1 MLPFCTVNNELISQK
16 NEGEEMKSYL
26 IEENTL
32 PKNKAHHETL
42 FSLGNGFVG
51 FRGSFYEE
59 ASATEG
65 CFINNFYETHPI
77 KYGEKAYGFP
87 EITESMV
94 NIPTPRNIT
103 FILDGEKCILDEA
116 HVKDYQR
123 TLNLK
128 TGVLSVVYTYMK
140 EKKKLKVTS
149 EALVSF
155 HYENISVIKYTVT
168 PLNFDGT
175 VEIISSLNRRSK
187 ALVAKDDPRVAD
199 IEKPSFYVDEAILDN
214 DTYGYRFKTFETKKS
229 VLVLEEIKVNKGKLV
244 GGEIYE
250 KVKYNQH
257 LTFDGRQGETI
268 EVLKINEIYL
278 DEKRKTFENLN
289 FDFLKEKQ
297 TAYLEDFWKK
307 SEVNLET
314 NEDLTQGIR
323 FNLFHLLQ
331 SVNKT
336 GDFGIAAKGLTG
348 EGYEGHNFWD
358 TEIFIFPYF
367 LFTQPEIAKNLLI
380 YRYKTLEKSKAR
392 ARILGYEKGV
402 KFPWRS
408 ISGIEC
414 SGYFPAGTAQYHINA
429 DIAYAVAQYYEA
441 TGDDDFMRTY
451 GNEILLETARFF
463 IEVGHMQKG
472 QFKIDCVTGPDEYTA
487 LVNNNY
493 YTNKM
498 VQANLK
504 NAYKYLTKY
513 KVKGV
518 TIKELEAFKVAYE
531 NMYLPFNKK
540 LKLTPQDDSFLDKEL
555 WDFENTP
562 KEKYPL
568 LLHYHP
574 MKIYKH
580 QVCKQAD
587 VCLAD
592 FLVGDDVPLEV
603 KENNFNY
610 YMKVTTHDSSLSYNT
625 YGIMACA
632 IDYLD
637 EAYDLYTK
645 NVRLDI
651 DNSHNNS
658 NHGIHTA
665 AMGGSWLGL
674 VFGFGGMR
682 LIDGKLFFNPKFTKA
697 LGPYSFV
704 IQYQGKVLKVS
715 VNADTITYTLLKGNK
730 VEFYNTITKVE
741 LTEKDPEFMV

>member
-1 MLPFCTVNNELISQK
+1 
-16 NEGEEMKSYL
+16 
-26 IEENTL
+26 
-32 PKNKAHHETL
+32 
-42 FSLGNGFVG
+42 
-51 FRGSFYEE
+51 
-59 ASATEG
+59 
-65 CFINNFYETHPI
+65 
-77 KYGEKAYGFP
+77 
-87 EITESMV
+87 
-94 NIPTPRNIT
+94 
-103 FILDGEKCILDEA
+103 
-116 HVKDYQR
+116 
-123 TLNLK
+123 
-128 TGVLSVVYTYMK
+128 
-140 EKKKLKVTS
+140 
-149 EALVSF
+149 
-155 HYENISVIKYTVT
+155 
-168 PLNFDGT
+168 
-175 VEIISSLNRRSK
+175 
-187 ALVAKDDPRVAD
+187 
-199 IEKPSFYVDEAILDN
+199 
-214 DTYGYRFKTFETKKS
+214 
-229 VLVLEEIKVNKGKLV
+229 
-244 GGEIYE
+244 
-250 KVKYNQH
+250 
-257 LTFDGRQGETI
+257 
-268 EVLKINEIYL
+268 
-278 DEKRKTFENLN
+278 
-289 FDFLKEKQ
+289 
-297 TAYLEDFWKK
+297 
-307 SEVNLET
+307 VNLEA
-314 NEDLTQGIR
+314 NEELTQGIR

-358 TEIFIFPYF
+358 TEIFIFPFF
-367 LFTQPEIAKNLLI
+367 LFTQPDIAKNLLI
-380 YRYKTLEKSKAR
+380 YRYKTLEESRKR
-392 ARILGYEKGV
+392 ARVLGYKQGV

-429 DIAYAVAQYYEA
+429 DIAYAVSQYYEV
-441 TGDDDFMRTY
+441 TGDDDFMKAY

-463 IEVGHMQKG
+463 IAAGHMHKG
-472 QFKIDCVTGPDEYTA
+472 KFKIDCVTGPDEYTA

-504 NAYKYLTKY
+504 NAYQYLKKFNTLE
-513 KVKGV
+513 VSA
-518 TIKELEAFKVAYE
+518 KELEGFREAYE
-531 NMYLPFNKK
+531 KMYLPFDEEQK
-540 LKLTPQDDSFLDKEL
+540 LIPQDDNFLDKEV

-562 KEKYPL
+562 KEHYPL

-592 FLVGDDVPLEV
+592 FLVGADVPLEV

-625 YGIMACA
+625 YGIMACE
-632 IDYLD
+632 IDYLE
-637 EAYDLYTK
+637 EAYDLYSK

-682 LIDGKLFFNPKFTKA
+682 LKSGELYFNPKFTKA

-704 IQYQGKVLKVS
+704 IQYHGKVLKVA
-715 VNADTITYTLLKGNK
+715 VDTEKIIYTLVKGDQ
-730 VEFYNTITKVE
+730 VHFYNNITKIE
-741 LTEKDPEFMV
+741 LTEKAPEFMV

>member
-1 MLPFCTVNNELISQK
+1 
-16 NEGEEMKSYL
+16 MKSYL
-26 IEENTL
+26 IEENAL

-42 FSLGNGFVG
+42 FSLGNGFIG

-59 ASATEG
+59 GSATEG

-94 NIPTPRNIT
+94 NIPNPRNIAL
-103 FILDGEKCILDEA
+103 IIDGESCILDKA
-116 HVKDYQR
+116 HVKDYKR
-123 TLNLK
+123 ILDLK
-128 TGVLSVVYTYMK
+128 TGVLSVTYTYTK
-140 EKKKLKVTS
+140 DDKKLKVTS

-155 HYENISVIKYTVT
+155 YYKNISVIKYTVT

-175 VEIISSLNRRSK
+175 VEIISSLNKRSK

-199 IEKPSFYVDEAILDN
+199 IEKPSFYVDEKILAG

-229 VLVLEEIKVNKGKLV
+229 VLLLEELKVNRGKLTS
-244 GGEIYE
+244 GEIYE
-250 KVKYNQH
+250 KVKYNHH
-257 LTFDGRQGETI
+257 LSFEGQKNETI

-278 DEKRKTFENLN
+278 DEKRKTYENLD
-289 FDFLKEKQ
+289 FEFLKEKQ
-297 TAYLEDFWKK
+297 EAYLDDFWEK
-307 SEVNLET
+307 SEVNLEN

-358 TEIFIFPYF
+358 TEIFIFPFF

-429 DIAYAVAQYYEA
+429 DIAYAVGQYYEV
-441 TGDDDFMRTY
+441 TGDEDFMKDY

-463 IEVGHMQKG
+463 IEVGHMHKG
-472 QFKIDCVTGPDEYTA
+472 KFKIDCVTGPDEYTA

-504 NAYKYLTKY
+504 NAYKYLKKY
-513 KVKGV
+513 EVDGV
-518 TIKELEAFKVAYE
+518 SKDELATFKKAYE
-531 NMYLPFNKK
+531 NMYLPFDED
-540 LKLTPQDDSFLDKEL
+540 LKLTPQDDSFLDKEV

-562 KEKYPL
+562 KERYPL

-625 YGIMACA
+625 YGIMACE

-682 LIDGKLFFNPKFTKA
+682 LKDGELYFNPKFTKA
-697 LGPYSFV
+697 LGSYSFV
-704 IQYQGKVLKVS
+704 IQYQGKVIKVS
-715 VNADTITYTLLKGNK
+715 VNSNTVIYTLLKG
-730 VEFYNTITKVE
+730 EQIDFYNTITKIQ
-741 LTEKDPEFMV
+741 LTEKAPEFMV

>member
-1 MLPFCTVNNELISQK
+1 
-16 NEGEEMKSYL
+16 MKSYL
-26 IEENTL
+26 IEENAL

-42 FSLGNGFVG
+42 FSLGNGFLG

-59 ASATEG
+59 ASPTEG

-94 NIPTPRNIT
+94 NIPNPRNISLIIDGET
-103 FILDGEKCILDEA
+103 CLLDEDHVTGYKRILDL
-116 HVKDYQR
+116 
-123 TLNLK
+123 T
-128 TGVLSVVYTYMK
+128 TGVLRVEYTYTK
-140 EKKKLKVTS
+140 DDKKLKVSS

-155 HYENISVIKYTVT
+155 HYKNISMIKYQVT

-199 IEKPSFYVDEAILDN
+199 IEKPSFYVDEKILDG

-229 VLVLEEIKVNKGKLV
+229 VLVLEELKVKQGKLV
-244 GGEIYE
+244 SGEIYE
-250 KVKYNQH
+250 KIKYNHH
-257 LTFDGRQGETI
+257 LSFEGKRNETI

-278 DEKRKTFENLN
+278 DEERKTYETLA
-289 FDFLKEKQ
+289 FDVLKEKQ
-297 TAYLEDFWKK
+297 KAYLDDFWKK
-307 SEVNLET
+307 SEVNLEA
-314 NEDLTQGIR
+314 NEELTQGIR

-331 SVNKT
+331 SINKT

-358 TEIFIFPYF
+358 TEIFIFPFF
-367 LFTQPEIAKNLLI
+367 LFTQPDIAKNLLI
-380 YRYKTLEKSKAR
+380 YRYKTLEESRKR
-392 ARILGYEKGV
+392 ARVLGYKQGV

-429 DIAYAVAQYYEA
+429 DIAYAVSQYYEV
-441 TGDDDFMRTY
+441 TGDDDFMKAY

-463 IEVGHMQKG
+463 IAAGHMHKG
-472 QFKIDCVTGPDEYTA
+472 KFKIDCVTGPDEYTA

-504 NAYKYLTKY
+504 NAYQYLKKFNTLE
-513 KVKGV
+513 VSA
-518 TIKELEAFKVAYE
+518 KELEGFREAYE
-531 NMYLPFNKK
+531 KMYLPFDEEQK
-540 LKLTPQDDSFLDKEL
+540 LIPQDDNFLDKEV

-562 KEKYPL
+562 KEHYPL

-592 FLVGDDVPLEV
+592 FLVGEDVPLEV

-625 YGIMACA
+625 YGIMACE
-632 IDYLD
+632 IDYLE
-637 EAYDLYTK
+637 EAYDLYSK

-682 LIDGKLFFNPKFTKA
+682 LKSGELYFNPKFTKA

-704 IQYQGKVLKVS
+704 IQYHGKVLKVA
-715 VNADTITYTLLKGNK
+715 VDTEKITYTLVKGDQ
-730 VEFYNTITKVE
+730 VHFYNNITKVE
-741 LTEKDPEFMV
+741 LTEKAPEFMV

>member
-1 MLPFCTVNNELISQK
+1 MN
-16 NEGEEMKSYL
+16 SYL
-26 IEENTL
+26 IEEKAL
-32 PKNKAHHETL
+32 PKNRAHHETL
-42 FSLGNGFVG
+42 FSLGNGFMG

-59 ASATEG
+59 GSNTEG
-65 CFINNFYETHPI
+65 CFINNFYENHPI

-87 EITESMV
+87 NITESMV
-94 NIPTPRNIT
+94 NIPSPRNIY
-103 FILDGEKCILDEA
+103 FLIDGERCPFNEKYIRDYKRSLD
-116 HVKDYQR
+116 
-123 TLNLK
+123 LK
-128 TGVLSVVYTYMK
+128 TGVLSVEYIYK
-140 EKKKLKVTS
+140 KNEKKVKVTS

-155 HYENISVIKYTVT
+155 HYKNISMIRYTLT
-168 PLNFDGT
+168 PLNFNGK
-175 VEIISSLNRRSK
+175 VEIISTLNKRSK

-199 IEKPSFYVDEAILDN
+199 IQRKSFYVEETILEKDI
-214 DTYGYRFKTFETKKS
+214 YGYRFKTFETKKE
-229 VLVLEEIKVNKGKLV
+229 VLLLEKLKINSGQV
-244 GGEIYE
+244 ISGEIYE
-250 KVKYNQH
+250 KDKYKHH
-257 LTFDGRQGETI
+257 LIFEGKKYETI
-268 EVLKINEIYL
+268 DVLKINEIYL
-278 DEKRKTFENLN
+278 DEKRKTYDNLT
-289 FDFLKEKQ
+289 FGFLKEKQ
-297 TAYLEDFWKK
+297 TAYLKDFWEKSDVSLKK
-307 SEVNLET
+307 
-314 NEDLTQGIR
+314 NEALTQGIH

-380 YRYKTLEKSKAR
+380 YRYKTLEKSRAR
-392 ARILGYEKGV
+392 AKTLGYDKGV

-429 DIAYAVAQYYEA
+429 DVAYAVAQYYQV
-441 TGDDDFMRTY
+441 TGDEAFMTDY

-463 IEVGHMQKG
+463 IEVGHMHKG
-472 QFKIDCVTGPDEYTA
+472 KFRIDCVTGPDEYTA

-498 VQANLK
+498 VQENLK
-504 NAYKYLTKY
+504 NAYKYLIKFDDQGATK
-513 KVKGV
+513 
-518 TIKELEAFKVAYE
+518 KELEGFKRAYE
-531 NMYLPFNKK
+531 NMYLPFDEA
-540 LKLTPQDDSFLDKEL
+540 LQLTPQDDTFLSKEL

-568 LLHYHP
+568 LLHFHP

-592 FLVGDDVPLEV
+592 FLVGADVSLKV
-603 KENNFNY
+603 KENNYHY

-625 YGIMACA
+625 YGIMACE
-632 IDYLD
+632 IDYLE

-682 LIDGKLFFNPKFTKA
+682 IKEEGLYFNPKRTKS
-697 LGPYSFV
+697 LGDYHFV
-704 IQYQGKVLKVS
+704 VRYQGATLKVA
-715 VNADTITYTLLKGNK
+715 VNSDEITYTLLTGKSIN
-730 VEFYNTITKVE
+730 FYNRITKVQ
-741 LTEKDPEFMV
+741 LNEKAPKFMV